1 MVGSAG
7 LKLLTQVPGLGQ
19 CLAAEGQRVASRLWG
34 WDRGRPDCGGLD
46 LCRLPRKVLDGEK
59 RELPV

>member
-19 CLAAEGQRVASRLWG
+19 CLAAEGQRVASGLWG
-34 WDRGRPDCGGLD
+34 QGTGEGQTVVDLMYVGFGG
-46 LCRLPRKVLDGEK
+46 GS
-59 RELPV
+59 